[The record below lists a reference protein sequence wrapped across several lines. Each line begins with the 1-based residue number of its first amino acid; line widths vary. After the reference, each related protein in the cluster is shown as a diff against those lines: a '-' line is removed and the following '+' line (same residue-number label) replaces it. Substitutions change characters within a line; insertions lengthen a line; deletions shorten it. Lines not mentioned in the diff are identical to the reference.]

1 MRFVFRL
8 ALIGAVGAAVLLV
21 LTRPETAPPG
31 ALDGLAGDATRG
43 ALVFNAAGCAGC
55 HAAPDATGE
64 ARLILAGGQAFASP
78 FGSFRAPNISP
89 DPKAGI
95 GRWSVTDLYNALHF
109 GTSPEGRHY
118 YPAFPYTT
126 YVNATRADIADLY
139 AYLMTLP
146 ADATPSQPH
155 ALPFP
160 FNIRAGLGLWKALFL
175 RPGWQVAG
183 PLSAEAERGRYL
195 AEALGHCAECHTP
208 RNALGGLRRG
218 AWLSGGPIPGARGS
232 FPNITPARL
241 DWSAVD
247 LVEYFTSGF
256 TPEYD
261 SAGGH
266 MAVVVQNLSLLPR
279 EERAALAAY
288 LQAVAPV
295 E

>member
-1 MRFVFRL
+1 MLGRL
-8 ALIGAVGAAVLLV
+8 ALIGVVGAAALLL
-21 LTRPETAPPG
+21 LTRPESVPEG
-31 ALDGLAGDATRG
+31 ALEGLAGDARRG

-55 HAAPDATGE
+55 HAAPGATGE
-64 ARLILAGGQAFASP
+64 ARLVLAGGQAFASP
-78 FGSFRAPNISP
+78 FGTFRAPNISP
-89 DPKAGI
+89 DPRVGI
-95 GRWSVTDLYNALHF
+95 GGWSVTDLYNALHF

-155 ALPFP
+155 DLRFP

-175 RPGWQVAG
+175 RPGWQVADPLG
-183 PLSAEAERGRYL
+183 PEAARGRYL

-208 RNALGGLRRG
+208 RNALGGLRRD
-218 AWLSGGPIPGARGS
+218 AWLAGGPIPGGRGTY
-232 FPNITPARL
+232 PNITPARL
-241 DWSAVD
+241 DWSAAD

-261 SAGGH
+261 SAGGK
-266 MAVVVQNLSLLPR
+266 MAEVIENLSQLPR
-279 EERAALAAY
+279 ADRAALAAY
-288 LQAVAPV
+288 LQAVTPV